1 LVPRQRLTRSEQ
13 QARTR
18 AAFVDAAAELVIER
32 GLAGASIERISE
44 RAGYTR
50 GAFYSNF
57 SSREELFAEL
67 LHRRVFDRYR
77 EMAERVIAAGAGDTP
92 EDTGAALARVQADD
106 GWPWLFRL
114 LLEMLSA
121 SGRDEGV
128 RELAA
133 GFWRQNAELSA
144 RAIAAT
150 ARARGAELAYPPDVL
165 ATASVALDIGLTVQR
180 FVDPERVGLDVWPKA
195 FAALYAGVAKPGGSS

>member
-1 LVPRQRLTRSEQ
+1 VTRKRLTRSEQ
-13 QARTR
+13 QAQTR
-18 AAFVDAAAELVIER
+18 AAFLDAAAELVIER
-32 GLAGASIERISE
+32 GLAGASLERISE

-77 EMAERVIAAGAGDTP
+77 EMAERVIAAQAGDAP
-92 EDTGAALARVQADD
+92 EDSGSALARVQAHEDF
-106 GWPWLFRL
+106 PWLFRL
-114 LLEMLSA
+114 LLEMLTA

-133 GFWRQNAELSA
+133 GFWRQNTELTA

-150 ARARGAELAYPPDVL
+150 ARARGAELEYPPDVL
-165 ATASVALDIGLTVQR
+165 ATAAVALDIGLAVQR
-180 FVDPERVGLDVWPKA
+180 FVDPDRVGLDAWPKA
-195 FAALYAGVAKPGGSS
+195 FAALYAGVAKPA